1 MASSLPRL
9 RLALAQTRLP
19 PAPTVCAR
27 LQRVSLESFR
37 SLSTQ
42 QPQVATS
49 FQLPE
54 TATTAG
60 KVLHYINTECK
71 GDITDTHIEALVESV
86 KEPQDYP
93 GLLHALTS
101 YKRTRKY
108 VMTTDTADK
117 AIRKVLESSPSSLEG
132 PLWVLENFKERTGFY
147 FSASVSAINKALDAL
162 HQSLDGGVEDVQK
175 ERVWKALVRVTE
187 GLIRRKTVQG
197 GRGLKKRAKREY
209 LRCLQMKGGP
219 NQHTV
224 RRVAEIGVMVKSAE
238 ETQQTLVQ
246 PYQAANVSIHPL
258 TIEWMEAERR
268 KESGEDVE
276 VVNEEADVSEEQV
289 SAADELSVE
298 ADATESGKEENTRTE
313 TETKE

>member
-1 MASSLPRL
+1 MASFLPRL
-9 RLALAQTRLP
+9 RLALARTRLP

-27 LQRVSLESFR
+27 FQHVSLESFR

-42 QPQVATS
+42 HPQAATS
-49 FQLPE
+49 FHLPE

-60 KVLHYINTECK
+60 KVFQYINTECK
-71 GDITDTHIEALVESV
+71 GDLTDAHIQALVESV
-86 KEPQDYP
+86 KESQDFP
-93 GLLHALTS
+93 CLLHALTS

-117 AIRKVLESSPSSLEG
+117 AIRKVLQSSPSSLEG

-147 FSASVSAINKALDAL
+147 FAASVSAINKALDAL
-162 HQSLDGGVEDVQK
+162 HQSLNGDVDDVQK
-175 ERVWKALVRVTE
+175 EKVWKALVRVTE
-187 GLIRRKTVQG
+187 GLIRRREVQG

-209 LRCLQMKGGP
+209 LRCLQTKGGP
-219 NQHTV
+219 NQYTV

-246 PYQAANVSIHPL
+246 AYQAANVSIHPL
-258 TIEWMEAERR
+258 TIEWIEAEER
-268 KESGEDVE
+268 KESGEEVE
-276 VVNEEADVSEEQV
+276 VVNEGANISDEQV
-289 SAADELSVE
+289 SAADEPSVE
-298 ADATESGKEENTRTE
+298 TDTTECKEHENTHTE